1 MRIVQLSDLHFGT
14 EVEAVVSA
22 LLVRLTQLQPDL
34 LLLSGDL
41 TQRARRREF
50 ARCRR
55 FLQQL
60 PEVPILAVPGNH
72 DLPLYNIW
80 HRFRAPYAGFRRVFG
95 HELAPCFES
104 ESMLVVGVNT
114 TDPRRHVDGAFE
126 PAAIEQVAQRL
137 ATSSAPLKLVVGHH
151 PMDAVLVSD
160 EQNIARQAGAAV
172 RAWAAA
178 GMQLYLA
185 GHIHFPFFA
194 PLNRRYPG
202 VPDDIWTLQAG
213 TAISRRTRDGKP
225 NSFNMIEREQQ
236 QLALTRWDY
245 QAPRGAFEQ
254 AEQVQLPLRS
264 LVSSSDVG
272 SGSV

>member
-14 EVEAVVSA
+14 EVEAVLAA
-22 LLVRLTQLQPDL
+22 LLVRLKQLQPDL

-55 FLQQL
+55 FLHQL
-60 PEVPILAVPGNH
+60 PDVPILAVPGNH

-80 HRFRAPYAGFRRVFG
+80 HRFRAPYAGYHRVFG

-104 ESMLVVGVNT
+104 ESTLVVGVNT

-137 ATSSAPLKLVVGHH
+137 ATSSASLKLVVGHH
-151 PMDAVLVSD
+151 PVDAVLATD
-160 EQNIARQAGAAV
+160 EQNIARQADKAV

-245 QAPRGAFEQ
+245 QLHRGAFEQ
-254 AEQVQLPLRS
+254 GEQVQLPLRS
-264 LVSSSDVG
+264 SVLSSDVG
-272 SGSV
+272 SGST